1 MAAKRPLP
9 VTLKLY
15 AGLTGL
21 GTPLFGALLARRLA
35 RGKEDRDRVG
45 ERRGVASAERPAGAL
60 VWVHGAS
67 VGEVLAVLPLI
78 ERMRGRGLNVLLT
91 SGTVTAAKLLEER
104 MPEGVIHQFA
114 PLDAPSFVGRFLDHW
129 HPDLGLLVESEL
141 WPNLIAAA
149 TERGTPFILVN
160 GRMSPRSFERW
171 RLARGTAAALLQ
183 RLDLCL
189 MQDAEDAERLIA
201 LGAPRVMVTGNL
213 KFDVPAPPNDPAA
226 LAALAQAIQ
235 LRPTILAASTH
246 AGEEAAMIAA
256 HRELQHKTPKLLTI
270 LVPRHPERGGE
281 VADLARDA
289 SVPAVMR
296 SRGQLPDRGTEVYI
310 ADTIGELGL
319 FYRIAPIVFMGGSL
333 VRHGGQNP
341 IEPAK
346 LDRAILHGPHVTNF
360 AAVYFQLNRA
370 HGAATVTDT
379 ASLTS
384 SLGRLIADP
393 MLVKQMGMAARATV
407 DKLGGALERTVAAIE
422 PYLVQLRLK
431 G

>member
-1 MAAKRPLP
+1 MAVRRRLRL
-9 VTLKLY
+9 TLTLY

-21 GTPLFGALLARRLA
+21 GTPLFGALLARRLS

-45 ERRGVASAERPAGAL
+45 ERRGVAAAERPAGPL

-78 ERMRGRGLNVLLT
+78 ERMRARGLNVLLT
-91 SGTVTAAKLLEER
+91 SGTVSAAKLLEER
-104 MPEGVIHQFA
+104 MPEGVVHQFA
-114 PLDAPSFVGRFLDHW
+114 PLDAPPFVRRFLDHW
-129 HPDLGLLVESEL
+129 QPDLALLVESEL
-141 WPNLIAAA
+141 WPNLIAEA
-149 TERGTPFILVN
+149 TERGTPFILIN

-171 RLARGTAAALLQ
+171 RMARGTISALLG

-189 MQDAEDAERLIA
+189 VQEAEDGERFTN
-201 LGAPRVMVTGNL
+201 LGAPRVMVSGNL
-213 KFDVPAPPNDPAA
+213 KFDVPAPPADPAA
-226 LAALAQAIQ
+226 LAALAQAMQ

-246 AGEEAAMIAA
+246 ASEEAAIIAA
-256 HRELQHKTPKLLTI
+256 HRELKQKTPKLLTI
-270 LVPRHPERGGE
+270 VVPRHPERGGE
-281 VADLARDA
+281 VPDIARDA
-289 SVPAVMR
+289 GVPAVMR

-319 FYRIAPIVFMGGSL
+319 FYRVAPIVFMGGSL
-333 VRHGGQNP
+333 VHHGGQNP

-346 LDRAILHGPHVTNF
+346 LHRAILHGPHVTNF
-360 AAVYFQLNRA
+360 AAIYAQLNRA
-370 HGAATVTDT
+370 RGAATVTDQD
-379 ASLTS
+379 SLTS

-393 MLVKQMGMAARATV
+393 MLAKQMGAAARSTV
-407 DKLGGALERTVAAIE
+407 DKLGGALDRRLAAIE

>member
-1 MAAKRPLP
+1 MAAKRRLPL
-9 VTLKLY
+9 TLTLY

-21 GTPLFGALLARRLA
+21 GTPLFGALLARRLS

-45 ERRGVASAERPAGAL
+45 ERRGVAAAERPAGPL

-78 ERMRGRGLNVLLT
+78 ERMRARGLNVLLT
-91 SGTVTAAKLLEER
+91 SGTISAAKLLEER
-104 MPEGVIHQFA
+104 MPEGVVHQFA
-114 PLDAPSFVGRFLDHW
+114 PLDAPPFVRRFLDHW
-129 HPDLGLLVESEL
+129 QPDLALLVESEL
-141 WPNLIAAA
+141 WPNLIAEA
-149 TERGTPFILVN
+149 TERGTPFILIN

-171 RLARGTAAALLQ
+171 RMARGTISALLG

-189 MQDAEDAERLIA
+189 VQEAEDGERFTN
-201 LGAPRVMVTGNL
+201 LGAPRVMVSGNL
-213 KFDVPAPPNDPAA
+213 KFDVPAPPADPAA
-226 LAALAQAIQ
+226 LAALAQAIR

-246 AGEEAAMIAA
+246 ASEEAAMIAA
-256 HRELQHKTPKLLTI
+256 HRELKQKTPKLLTI
-270 LVPRHPERGGE
+270 VVPRHPERGGE
-281 VADLARDA
+281 VADIARDA
-289 SVPAVMR
+289 GVPAVMR

-319 FYRIAPIVFMGGSL
+319 FYRVAPVVFMGGSL
-333 VRHGGQNP
+333 VHHGGQNP

-360 AAVYFQLNRA
+360 AAIYAQLNRA
-370 HGAATVTDT
+370 RGAATVTDED
-379 ASLTS
+379 SLTS

-393 MLVKQMGMAARATV
+393 MLAKQMGAAARSTV
-407 DKLGGALERTVAAIE
+407 DKLGGALDRTLAAIE

>member
-1 MAAKRPLP
+1 MVAKRRLPL
-9 VTLKLY
+9 TLKLY

-35 RGKEDRDRVG
+35 RGKEDRHRVG
-45 ERRGVASAERPAGAL
+45 ERRGFATVERPAGPL

-67 VGEVLAVLPLI
+67 VGEALAVLPLI
-78 ERMRGRGLNVLLT
+78 ERMRGRGLSVLLT
-91 SGTVTAAKLLEER
+91 SGTVTAARLLEER

-114 PLDAPSFVGRFLDHW
+114 PLDAPAFVRRFLDHW
-129 HPDLGLLVESEL
+129 NPDLALLVESEL
-141 WPNLIAAA
+141 WPNVIAQA

-171 RLARGTAAALLQ
+171 RMVRGMAAALLE
-183 RLDLCL
+183 RFDLCL
-189 MQDAEDAERLIA
+189 VQDAEDGERLTT
-201 LGAPRVMVTGNL
+201 LGAPRVVVTGNL
-213 KFDVPAPPNDPAA
+213 KFDVPAPPADPAL

-246 AGEEAAMIAA
+246 AGEEVAMIAA
-256 HRELQHKTPKLLTI
+256 HRELKHRTPKLLTVV
-270 LVPRHPERGGE
+270 VPRHPERGGE
-281 VADLARDA
+281 VADIARDA
-289 SVPAVMR
+289 GVPAVMR

-310 ADTIGELGL
+310 GDTIGELGL
-319 FYRIAPIVFMGGSL
+319 FYRLAPIVFMGGSL

-360 AAVYFQLNRA
+360 AAIYSQLNRA
-370 HGAATVTDT
+370 HGAATVTDA

-384 SLGRLIADP
+384 SLDRLIADP
-393 MLVKQMGMAARATV
+393 KLVKQMGGAARATV
-407 DKLGGALERTVAAIE
+407 DKLGGALDRTVAAIE
-422 PYLVQLRLK
+422 PYLVQLGLRA
-431 G
+431 